1 MSTTQATPAGTAGV
15 GRSRN
20 SRLRQELPNYLFI
33 LPHLVFFIVFLAGPI
48 VYGLRMSFYDWQ
60 ILATEQRWVGLGNYE
75 ALMRDP
81 LWWKVLRNTFY
92 FTGLTVVLNTVVS
105 LIVATAIKR
114 PIFGRDLFRVLFYS
128 PVILSVSVL
137 GLLAVKVWNTRLGL
151 VNYYIADVFGGPVI
165 EWLGTASLVIPTI
178 SLTTVWW
185 SFGFPML
192 VFLAGLQNIPETYYE
207 AAKIDGASAIQ
218 AFFKITVPLLIPILL
233 FVVITQFL
241 GHMQVFGQP
250 FLMTRGG
257 PGNESKTVVFYLY
270 QTAWQFFR
278 MGYASAMA
286 VALAIIMIII
296 TAIQFIVFRN
306 RNVEF

>member
-1 MSTTQATPAGTAGV
+1 MTTTPATPAGTVGV
-15 GRSRN
+15 GRSTG

-33 LPHLVFFIVFLAGPI
+33 LPHLVFFVVFLAGPI
-48 VYGLRMSFYDWQ
+48 FYGLRMSLYDWQ

-105 LIVATAIKR
+105 LIAATAIKR

-165 EWLGTASLVIPTI
+165 EWLGTAGLVIPAI

-207 AAKIDGASAIQ
+207 AAKIDGANAIQ
-218 AFFKITVPLLIPILL
+218 SFFRITVPLLIPILL

-296 TAIQFIVFRN
+296 TALQFIVFRN
-306 RNVEF
+306 RDVEF

>member
-1 MSTTQATPAGTAGV
+1 MTTTPATPAGTVGV
-15 GRSRN
+15 GRSTG

-48 VYGLRMSFYDWQ
+48 FYGLRMSLYDWQ

-105 LIVATAIKR
+105 LIAATAIKR

-165 EWLGTASLVIPTI
+165 EWLGTAGLVIPAI

-207 AAKIDGASAIQ
+207 AAKIDGANAIQ
-218 AFFKITVPLLIPILL
+218 SFFRITVPLLIPILL

-296 TAIQFIVFRN
+296 TALQFIVFRN
-306 RNVEF
+306 RDVEF